1 VAGQNSTECAATGF
15 ELTCLRAFAGIIG
28 DLAGETRILKALRA
42 QMFMQFSSIDDA
54 ISEIHDGRMVII
66 VDDEDRENEG
76 DLVCAAEKATPE
88 IVNFMA
94 RHARGLICLPLTEE
108 RCDELHLTTQ
118 VADNTS
124 YLGTAFTVSIDA
136 RKGVTTGI
144 SAADRATTIQ
154 AAVDPQTRPQDLAR
168 PGHVFPLRA
177 KKGGVLVRPGQTEA
191 SVDIA
196 RMAGLYP
203 AGVICEIMNEDGTMA
218 RLPELTEFAALHNL
232 KMITVADLVRY
243 RISKETLV
251 KRAVETDL
259 PTVYGRFRA
268 VAFENVINGDV
279 HLAMVMGNVRTEEP
293 VLVRVHTE
301 NVTCDMFGS
310 LIDDTGFQLH
320 AALEKIAAAG
330 RGVVL
335 YLRQREHSLDLVNQL
350 RTYAVMQ
357 ERNVGKREASLETG
371 YGSDRDYGVGA
382 QILHDLGLRR
392 IQLLTNHPPKVAA
405 LEGFELEVVGNIP
418 LGQPAH
424 LKDSSGEQKPEN
436 KEQRI

>member
-1 VAGQNSTECAATGF
+1 
-15 ELTCLRAFAGIIG
+15 
-28 DLAGETRILKALRA
+28 
-42 QMFMQFSSIDDA
+42 MQFSSIEDA
-54 ISEIHDGRMVII
+54 IAEIREGRMVII

-94 RHARGLICLPLTEE
+94 RHARGLICQPLTEE

-177 KKGGVLVRPGQTEA
+177 KKGGVLIRPGQTEA

-203 AGVICEIMNEDGTMA
+203 AGVICEIMNEDGTMS
-218 RLPELTEFAALHNL
+218 RLPELTEFAAQHHL

-259 PTVYGRFRA
+259 PTVYGRFKA
-268 VAFENVINGDV
+268 IAFENVINGDV
-279 HLAMVMGNVRTEEP
+279 HLAMVMGNVRTDEP

-320 AALEKIAAAG
+320 TALEKIAAAG

-350 RTYAVMQ
+350 RTYSVMQ

-371 YGSDRDYGVGA
+371 YGADRDYGVGA

-405 LEGFELEVVGNIP
+405 LDGFALEVVGNIP

-424 LKDSSGEQKPEN
+424 LKDSDGEQKQPLPEN

>member
-1 VAGQNSTECAATGF
+1 MTFAAIKDAVADIREGKM
-15 ELTCLRAFAGIIG
+15 I
-28 DLAGETRILKALRA
+28 
-42 QMFMQFSSIDDA
+42 
-54 ISEIHDGRMVII
+54 II

-76 DLVCAAEKATPE
+76 DLVCAAEKVTPD
-88 IVNFMA
+88 IINFMA
-94 RHARGLICLPLTEE
+94 RYARGLICLPLTEE
-108 RCDELHLTTQ
+108 RCDELHLSTQ

-154 AAVDPQTRPQDLAR
+154 AAVDSQTRPQDLAR
-168 PGHVFPLRA
+168 PGHIFPLRA
-177 KKGGVLVRPGQTEA
+177 KNGGVLVRPGQTEA
-191 SVDIA
+191 SIDIA
-196 RMAGLYP
+196 RIAGLYP

-218 RLPELTEFAALHNL
+218 RLPELKEFAAQHQL

-243 RISKETLV
+243 RINQETLV
-251 KRAVETDL
+251 RRAVETDL

-268 VAFENVINGDV
+268 VAYENIINGDV
-279 HLAMVMGNVRTEEP
+279 HLAMVMGDVRTEEP

-320 AALEKIAAAG
+320 TALEKIAAAG

-350 RTYAVMQ
+350 RTYALMQ
-357 ERNVGKREASLETG
+357 EQNVSKRDASLETG
-371 YGSDRDYGVGA
+371 YGLGRDYGIGA

-392 IQLLTNHPPKVAA
+392 IELLTNHPPKVAA
-405 LEGFELEVVGNIP
+405 LEGFALEVVGNVP
-418 LGQPAH
+418 LGEPAH
-424 LKDSSGEQKPEN
+424 FRDGSPER
-436 KEQRI
+436 KQTLQED

>member
-1 VAGQNSTECAATGF
+1 
-15 ELTCLRAFAGIIG
+15 
-28 DLAGETRILKALRA
+28 
-42 QMFMQFSSIDDA
+42 MQFSSIEDA
-54 ISEIHDGRMVII
+54 IAEIREGRMVII

-136 RKGVTTGI
+136 RKGVSTGI

-203 AGVICEIMNEDGTMA
+203 AGVICEIMNEDGTMS
-218 RLPELTEFAALHNL
+218 RLPELTEFAGRHNL

-259 PTVYGRFRA
+259 PTVYGRFKA

-279 HLAMVMGNVRTEEP
+279 HLAMVMGNVRTDEP

-320 AALEKIAAAG
+320 TALEKIAAAG

-357 ERNVGKREASLETG
+357 QRDVGKREASLETG
-371 YGSDRDYGVGA
+371 YGAGRDYGVGA

-405 LEGFELEVVGNIP
+405 LEGFELEVVGSVP

-424 LKDSSGEQKPEN
+424 LKDSAAPEIQPLPE
-436 KEQRI
+436 KESNVPRSQM

>member
-1 VAGQNSTECAATGF
+1 V
-15 ELTCLRAFAGIIG
+15 AFATIQE
-28 DLAGETRILKALRA
+28 AAA
-42 QMFMQFSSIDDA
+42 
-54 ISEIHDGRMVII
+54 EIRDGRMIII

-76 DLVCAAEKATPE
+76 DLVCAAEKITPE
-88 IVNFMA
+88 IINFMA

-136 RKGVTTGI
+136 RRGITTGI
-144 SAADRATTIQ
+144 SAADRATTILV
-154 AAVDPQTRPQDLAR
+154 AVDPNSRPQDLAR
-168 PGHVFPLRA
+168 PGHIFPLRA
-177 KKGGVLVRPGQTEA
+177 KNGGVLVRPGQTEA
-191 SVDIA
+191 SVDMA
-196 RMAGLYP
+196 RIAGLYP
-203 AGVICEIMNEDGTMA
+203 AGVICEVMNEDGTMSRMPQLEA
-218 RLPELTEFAALHNL
+218 FAAQHNM
-232 KMITVADLVRY
+232 KMISVAELVRY

-251 KRAVETDL
+251 RRVVETDL

-268 VAFENVINGDV
+268 IAYENVINGDV
-279 HLAMVMGNVRTEEP
+279 HLAMVMGDVKTDEP

-320 AALEKIAAAG
+320 TALEKISAAA

-350 RTYAVMQ
+350 RTYNLMQ
-357 ERNVGKREASLETG
+357 GKRISKRDASLETG
-371 YGSDRDYGVGA
+371 YGVDRDYGVGA

-392 IQLLTNHPPKVAA
+392 ILLLSNHPPKVAA
-405 LEGFELEVVGNIP
+405 LEGFELSVVGNVP
-418 LGQPAH
+418 LGEPAS
-424 LKDSSGEQKPEN
+424 LKDQEDAAAEPK
-436 KEQRI
+436 

>member
-1 VAGQNSTECAATGF
+1 MAIAT
-15 ELTCLRAFAGIIG
+15 
-28 DLAGETRILKALRA
+28 
-42 QMFMQFSSIDDA
+42 IDEAVSD
-54 ISEIHDGRMVII
+54 IRDGRMII
-66 VDDEDRENEG
+66 IIDDEDRENEG
-76 DLVCAAEKATPE
+76 DLVCAAEKVTPE
-88 IVNFMA
+88 IINFMA
-94 RHARGLICLPLTEE
+94 RHARGLICMPLTEE

-136 RKGVTTGI
+136 RKGITTGI
-144 SAADRATTIQ
+144 SAADRATTILC
-154 AAVDPQTRPQDLAR
+154 AVDPKSRPQDLAR
-168 PGHVFPLRA
+168 PGHIFPLRA
-177 KKGGVLVRPGQTEA
+177 KNGGVLVRPGQTEA

-196 RMAGLYP
+196 RIAGLYP

-218 RLPELTEFAALHNL
+218 RLPQLEAFAAQHNV

-251 KRAVETDL
+251 RRVVEADL

-268 VAFENVINGDV
+268 IAYENVINGDM
-279 HLAMVMGNVRTEEP
+279 HLAMVMGDVKTDEP

-320 AALEKIAAAG
+320 TALEKIAAEG

-350 RTYAVMQ
+350 RTYSLMQ
-357 ERNVGKREASLETG
+357 EKNVSKREASLETG
-371 YGSDRDYGVGA
+371 YGVDRDYGVGA

-392 IQLLTNHPPKVAA
+392 ILLLSNHPPKVAA
-405 LEGFELEVVGNIP
+405 LEGFELSVVGNVP
-418 LGQPAH
+418 LGEPAS
-424 LKDSSGEQKPEN
+424 LKDQQASGVDN
-436 KEQRI
+436 TEQRT